1 MKTLFGIGFIILG
14 IVTLFRY
21 PYGEVVGFPELMG
34 VLIGFGIIILPG
46 ISAENLLT
54 NPEVLS
60 LIKSYFGFSLEVIT
74 ELIMLSITGSIP
86 SSALENLSIPEQ
98 FKNISYLFI
107 CADDSVF

>member
-46 ISAENLLT
+46 ILLIR
-54 NPEVLS
+54 ND
-60 LIKSYFGFSLEVIT
+60 
-74 ELIMLSITGSIP
+74 
-86 SSALENLSIPEQ
+86 N
-98 FKNISYLFI
+98 KNNSNT
-107 CADDSVF
+107 DEK

>member
-46 ISAENLLT
+46 ILLIRSD
-54 NPEVLS
+54 NKN
-60 LIKSYFGFSLEVIT
+60 KSNTDE
-74 ELIMLSITGSIP
+74 
-86 SSALENLSIPEQ
+86 
-98 FKNISYLFI
+98 K
-107 CADDSVF
+107 